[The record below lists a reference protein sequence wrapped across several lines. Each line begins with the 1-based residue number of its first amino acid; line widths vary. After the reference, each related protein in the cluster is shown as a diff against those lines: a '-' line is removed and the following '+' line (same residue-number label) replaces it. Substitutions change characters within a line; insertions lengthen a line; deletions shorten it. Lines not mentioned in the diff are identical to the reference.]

1 MRYGIYD
8 KKTHLLLERNLAQET
23 TFAMIDEIM
32 LDYPEDWARFAIVKE
47 VDQGWICT
55 MTMRL
60 VPVHNLKDV
69 LDSNRYSRVVSAVEF
84 LIKEKGA
91 VSATTSCGV
100 TVGRGRI
107 PK

>member
-8 KKTHLLLERNLAQET
+8 KKTHLLLERNLAQDT
-23 TFAMIDEIM
+23 TFAMIDEFM

>member
-8 KKTHLLLERNLAQET
+8 KKTHLILERNLAQDT
-23 TFAMIDEIM
+23 TFAMIDELL

>member
-8 KKTHLLLERNLAQET
+8 KKTHLLLERNLAQDT
-23 TFAMIDEIM
+23 TFAMIDELM

-69 LDSNRYSRVVSAVEF
+69 LD
-84 LIKEKGA
+84 
-91 VSATTSCGV
+91 
-100 TVGRGRI
+100 
-107 PK
+107 

>member
-1 MRYGIYD
+1 MCYGIYD
-8 KKTHLLLERNLAQET
+8 KKTHLLLERNLGQET

>member
-8 KKTHLLLERNLAQET
+8 KKTHLLLERNLAQDT
-23 TFAMIDEIM
+23 TFAMIDELM

>member
-1 MRYGIYD
+1 
-8 KKTHLLLERNLAQET
+8 
-23 TFAMIDEIM
+23 
-32 LDYPEDWARFAIVKE
+32 
-47 VDQGWICT
+47 

>member
-8 KKTHLLLERNLAQET
+8 KKTHLLLERNLAQDT
-23 TFAMIDEIM
+23 TFAMIDELM

-84 LIKEKGA
+84 LNKEKGA
-91 VSATTSCGV
+91 ESATTSCGL
-100 TVGRGRI
+100 TVGKGRI

>member
-1 MRYGIYD
+1 MYGIYD
-8 KKTHLLLERNLAQET
+8 KKTHLLLERNLPQDT

-32 LDYPEDWARFAIVKE
+32 LDYPEDWTRFAIVKE

>member
-1 MRYGIYD
+1 MKCSIF
-8 KKTHLLLERNLAQET
+8 N
-23 TFAMIDEIM
+23 IDRTVQI
-32 LDYPEDWARFAIVKE
+32 E
-47 VDQGWICT
+47 VDYDGSRVFQIYTENGIK
-55 MTMRL
+55 
-60 VPVHNLKDV
+60 NLKDV
-69 LDSNRYSRVVSAVEF
+69 LDSNSYSRVVSAIGF

>member
-1 MRYGIYD
+1 MKCSIFNIDRTVQIQVDYDDPRVFQIYTENGI
-8 KKTHLLLERNLAQET
+8 K
-23 TFAMIDEIM
+23 
-32 LDYPEDWARFAIVKE
+32 
-47 VDQGWICT
+47 
-55 MTMRL
+55 
-60 VPVHNLKDV
+60 NLKDV
-69 LDSNRYSRVVSAVEF
+69 LDSNSYSRVVSAIGF

>member
-1 MRYGIYD
+1 MICSIFNIDRTVQIEVDHDGSRVFQIYTENGI
-8 KKTHLLLERNLAQET
+8 RNL
-23 TFAMIDEIM
+23 
-32 LDYPEDWARFAIVKE
+32 K
-47 VDQGWICT
+47 
-55 MTMRL
+55 
-60 VPVHNLKDV
+60 HV
-69 LDSNRYSRVVSAVEF
+69 LDSNRYRRVVSAVEF

>member
-1 MRYGIYD
+1 MKCSIF
-8 KKTHLLLERNLAQET
+8 N
-23 TFAMIDEIM
+23 IDRTVQI
-32 LDYPEDWARFAIVKE
+32 E
-47 VDQGWICT
+47 VDYDGSRVFQIYTENGIK
-55 MTMRL
+55 
-60 VPVHNLKDV
+60 NLKDV